1 MRLLKMIN
9 YCSIKLK
16 SIKMKTSKNK
26 ITLYVSVILCS
37 IIVLVVNIL
46 SLKNSHQST
55 KATYKQESEEI
66 KEKDPLTD
74 VIISSPTLKVGEV
87 KKGTIIKHD
96 FSILNVGDKPL
107 IIYDIIP
114 DCTCTECNLSKKLI
128 LPDDKAIISAVIDT
142 KGKYGN
148 SLVNI
153 IVRDNSKEGAH
164 RFIITGHV

>member
-1 MRLLKMIN
+1 
-9 YCSIKLK
+9 
-16 SIKMKTSKNK
+16 MKTSKNK

-114 DCTCTECNLSKKLI
+114 DCTCT
-128 LPDDKAIISAVIDT
+128 
-142 KGKYGN
+142 
-148 SLVNI
+148 
-153 IVRDNSKEGAH
+153 
-164 RFIITGHV
+164 ITGHV